1 MSIDYTA
8 LKNQPRL
15 LLEATLKPLQGERFQ
30 ATGFADLGAA
40 LYTLPDGTKK
50 LLVESAQS
58 VANRLEMAIWDE
70 ANDDLIPELKGLAY
84 IQVKKD
90 GKNFTNSI
98 LEAHRINSPY
108 ILEGKDKSVFNQLK
122 ADAAGFEIGPVRL
135 KELSKLVF
143 KYDPNAIL
151 HGVFLAKKELAGGR
165 LRLARVLSGFIE
177 ATDVCVAESG
187 GVKNDRVNP
196 AGDTKQGFGNV
207 PFHRTEFTAREVKA
221 FFNIDLSLLRGYGL
235 GDDATNLLIT
245 LAVFKVRRFLNTG
258 LRLRS
263 ACDFG
268 VDKSLTAT
276 QPKGYVIHD
285 EAALLSEC
293 TRLIA
298 ACKAHFP
305 AGPVTIIDWIPNI
318 KIEKLTVSLPG
329 DIVDFKVPENLA
341 KDKLVEFKKGTN
353 KNPSS
358 KLIIKPEAWENRTIE
373 DLANELFP
381 EQKVARQ
388 SVIDA
393 AGKASSELNGD
404 SPENDDEEQSS

>member
-58 VANRLEMAIWDE
+58 IANRLEMAIWDE
-70 ANDDLIPELKGLAY
+70 ANDQLIPEMSGLAY

-108 ILEGKDKSVFNQLK
+108 ILEGKDKAVFSQLK
-122 ADAAGFEIGPVRL
+122 KEAAGFEIGPVNLR
-135 KELSKLVF
+135 ELSKLIF

-165 LRLARVLSGFIE
+165 LRLARAVSGFIE

-196 AGDTKQGFGNV
+196 SGEAKQGFGNV
-207 PFHRTEFTAREVKA
+207 PFHRTEFTAGEMKA
-221 FFNIDLSLLRGYGL
+221 FFNLDLSLLRGYGL
-235 GDDATNLLIT
+235 GEDATNLLIN
-245 LAVFKVRRFLNTG
+245 LALFKIRRFLATG

-263 ACDFG
+263 ACDLDVVGNLAVTKPAGF
-268 VDKSLTAT
+268 VIAT
-276 QPKGYVIHD
+276 EQ
-285 EAALLSEC
+285 ELLAEC
-293 TRLIA
+293 TRLIGT
-298 ACKAHFP
+298 CK
-305 AGPVTIIDWIPNI
+305 
-318 KIEKLTVSLPG
+318 S
-329 DIVDFKVPENLA
+329 
-341 KDKLVEFKKGTN
+341 
-353 KNPSS
+353 
-358 KLIIKPEAWENRTIE
+358 
-373 DLANELFP
+373 LFP
-381 EQKVARQ
+381 EPAITEVKWEEVKKKQT
-388 SVIDA
+388 
-393 AGKASSELNGD
+393 AS
-404 SPENDDEEQSS
+404 DEEPTEDDS